1 MIGDPPTPPADLRD
15 LAALSA
21 RIGADPLLIQGAGGN
36 TSVKDGA
43 VMWIKASGTLL
54 ADALTRDV
62 FVACDLPA
70 MRAALAAD
78 TVRADRAGDFA
89 LVKGGLRPSIE
100 TSLHA
105 VFDQRVVVHVHC
117 VNTLALCI
125 RPDAQKA
132 LAPRLAGFDW
142 AIVSYAKPGAYLAEA
157 VRAALRPGTDVV
169 VLRNHGLIVAADTV
183 AEAGDLLGRV
193 TAALEAT
200 PASAQ
205 PDLSTLAA
213 RAGDGFVPLPA
224 GHPLHTV
231 ACSPH
236 LTKAALAGSLY
247 PDHVIF
253 CGVGAHAL
261 APTERPGD
269 VVSRITAQG
278 LPAPA
283 FLLCPGQGALVREG
297 ASPGAQAL
305 TRCLGDVLVRLAPGA
320 EVAVL
325 NNAQNAELLDWDA
338 EKYRQALN
346 VG

>member
-1 MIGDPPTPPADLRD
+1 MTVGQPADLPD
-15 LAALSA
+15 LAELSA

-36 TSVKDGA
+36 TSVKDGR

-54 ADALTRDV
+54 AEALTRDV

-70 MRAALAAD
+70 MRAVLAVD
-78 TVRADRAGDFA
+78 TGRADKAGDFA
-89 LVKGGLRPSIE
+89 LAKGGLRPSIE

-125 RPDAQKA
+125 RPDAMEA
-132 LAPRLAGFDW
+132 LAPRLHGFNW
-142 AIVSYAKPGAYLAEA
+142 AVVPYAKPGAYLAKA
-157 VRAALRPGTDVV
+157 VQAALRPGTDVV
-169 VLRNHGLIVAADTV
+169 VLRNHGLIVAAETV
-183 AEAGDLLGRV
+183 AEAGALLSRV
-193 TAALEAT
+193 TAALAAPPST
-200 PASAQ
+200 AQ
-205 PDLSTLAA
+205 PDLAEIGQ
-213 RAGDGFVPLPA
+213 RAGDGFVPLPDD
-224 GHPLHTV
+224 HPLHTV
-231 ACSPH
+231 ACTPR
-236 LTKAALAGSLY
+236 LTDAALAGSLY

-261 APTERPGD
+261 APTERPGAA
-269 VVSRITAQG
+269 VARITAQG

-283 FLLCPGQGALVREG
+283 FLLCPGQGALIR
-297 ASPGAQAL
+297 ADATAGAQAL

-320 EVAVL
+320 SVTVL
-325 NNAQNAELLDWDA
+325 NDAQNAELLDWDA